1 MPRVRVCDV
10 SNIRRRI
17 LPAIGRPAALHFGAH
32 RRPDAGRGTAS
43 VRLRTD
49 AAKACLIGWHFLKKR
64 EAIVKSAIDRDPAG
78 AGQKIISFLGIP
90 ACTVGAMLVAA
101 TAAAAGGNLAEA
113 QARYQQDRAACI
125 SGQSHQDRATCL
137 REAGAALQEAKRA
150 RIGDGEGSYE
160 QNQLIRCDR
169 VSAGDREDCLRRMRG
184 EGTVSG
190 SVEGGGIYR
199 ELRTTV
205 PAQ

>member
-1 MPRVRVCDV
+1 MLQPNEARHDRLESQCWRASSPRLQTRFRYC
-10 SNIRRRI
+10 SI
-17 LPAIGRPAALHFGAH
+17 AH
-32 RRPDAGRGTAS
+32 RQRQ
-43 VRLRTD
+43 RLIDRLVLSQN
-49 AAKACLIGWHFLKKR
+49 K
-64 EAIVKSAIDRDPAG
+64 EAIVEATIDRDPAG
-78 AGQKIISFLGIP
+78 AGQKIFSFLCLS
-90 ACTVGAMLVAA
+90 ATAVGALLVAGM
-101 TAAAAGGNLAEA
+101 AAAAGGNLADA

-150 RIGDGEGSYE
+150 RNDGGQSAYE
-160 QNQLIRCDR
+160 QNRLIRCDR

-190 SVEGGGIYR
+190 SVESGGIYR